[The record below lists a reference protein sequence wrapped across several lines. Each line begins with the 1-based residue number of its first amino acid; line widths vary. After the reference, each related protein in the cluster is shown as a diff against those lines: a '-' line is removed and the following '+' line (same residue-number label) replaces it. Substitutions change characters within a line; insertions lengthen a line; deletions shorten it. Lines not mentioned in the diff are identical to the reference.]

1 MPTFKGRDL
10 TSTISKLI
18 PISILLT
25 QLLALNQLTLQQFKS
40 VNLAQH
46 MLSKISM
53 IIHSQVLVKTILT
66 TFKEA
71 SRQAED
77 TFKVKLN

>member
-1 MPTFKGRDL
+1 MPTFKVRDH
-10 TSTISKLI
+10 TSTTSKLI
-18 PISILLT
+18 LILILLT

-46 MLSKISM
+46 MLPKILTT
-53 IIHSQVLVKTILT
+53 IHSQVLETTILT

-71 SRQAED
+71 SPQAED
-77 TFKVKLN
+77 TFKDKLN